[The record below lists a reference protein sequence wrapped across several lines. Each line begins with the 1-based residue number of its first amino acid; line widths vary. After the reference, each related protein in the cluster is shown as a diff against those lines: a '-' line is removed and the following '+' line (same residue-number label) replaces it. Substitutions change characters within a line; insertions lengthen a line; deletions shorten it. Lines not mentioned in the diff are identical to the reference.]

1 MSATGA
7 SLRGIVPCCLLMLL
21 LTGCGGGGGGGTQ
34 SAGSGGFTVSG
45 TLTAASGSAVDSD
58 INDPAATY
66 VNNDTVANA
75 QDIPNPV
82 TLGGYVNQVGFG
94 AVGRSYVTGDTSD
107 VFRVSL
113 AANQTITLSIADS
126 TAGDLDLFLGDVNGF
141 QLDSSEGTGVT
152 ETLTVANAG
161 SYLIEVFAFSGAS
174 SYTLVIGQQITAARK
189 TTLSSMDN
197 FVSNEVVT
205 KFRDTPATRHLN
217 SAPQLASRY
226 GMTARAGAP
235 GRAMLLG
242 LNRGSTRLASPA
254 VDRPV
259 MLGTDKIRIAKWETV
274 RAIKQ
279 LRQQPDVEY
288 AEPNYIRQ
296 STLVPVDQFYPLQWH
311 YPLINLPQ
319 AWDITTGDNNVTVAV
334 IDTGV
339 LTAHPDLQGQLVA
352 GYDFVSDPANAND
365 GNGIDADPNDPGDS
379 STGSSS
385 FHGTHVAGTVAA
397 ATNNASGVAGSSW
410 ATRIMPLR
418 ALGQFGG
425 TSYDIRQAIRYA
437 AGLSNDSG
445 TTLAQP
451 VDIINLSLGGEGF
464 SQQEQDL
471 FNLVRNQGSLV
482 IAAAGNNASSTP
494 FYPASYNNVVSVSAI
509 DINRQRAPYSNF
521 GAFVDVAAPG
531 GDSTQDVNGDGNPD
545 GVLSTGGDDSGGNL
559 QLNYRFLQGTSMA
572 VPHVAGVAALMKA
585 VTPGLTPAQ
594 FDSLLAGGQITQ
606 DLGTAGR
613 DDEFGFGMI
622 DAHLAVVA
630 AQGGI
635 SPVPPTLTVSPNAL
649 NFGSLG
655 NTAILSVSNAGGGS
669 LTVNTPTDDATWL
682 AVTAENIDP
691 VTGIGSWRV
700 SISRSGLATGTYNAT
715 ITFTSTA
722 GTEQISVIMQVTASS
737 QISDAGYH
745 YVSLVNVAN
754 GQTVQQQAVAAN
766 NGVYPYTFSNV
777 AAGTYEIMAGS
788 DLDNDGQICD
798 AGEACGGYVTLD
810 QLTPVSISSDLA
822 GLDFSTGYN
831 VIINLTSAGTAIQ
844 PLARTDGINLAP

>member
-1 MSATGA
+1 MSATGV
-7 SLRGIVPCCLLMLL
+7 SLRGFVPGCLLMLL
-21 LTGCGGGGGGGTQ
+21 LAGCGGSGGGSGQ
-34 SAGSGGFTVSG
+34 STGPGGFTASG
-45 TLTAASGSAVDSD
+45 TLMAAAGSAADSD
-58 INDPAATY
+58 VNDPAAAY
-66 VNNDTVANA
+66 VDNDTVINA

-82 TLGGYVNQVGFG
+82 TLGGYVNQVGYG
-94 AVGRSYVTGDTSD
+94 AVGRSYAVGDTSD
-107 VFRVSL
+107 VYRVSL

-126 TAGDLDLFLGDVNGF
+126 TAGDLDLFLGDINGSM
-141 QLDSSEGTGVT
+141 LDSSEGTGVT
-152 ETLTVANAG
+152 ETLTIANAG
-161 SYLIEVFAFSGAS
+161 TYLVEVYAFSGAS
-174 SYTLVIGQQITAARK
+174 NYTLVIGQQISAAGK
-189 TTLSSMDN
+189 STLSSMDN
-197 FVSNEVVT
+197 FVTNEVVT
-205 KFRDTPATRHLN
+205 KFRDTPATRQLN
-217 SAPQLASRY
+217 SASQLASRH

-242 LNRGSTRLASPA
+242 VNPGAAGLATPL
-254 VDRPV
+254 DTRPV
-259 MLGTDKIRIAKWETV
+259 MLGTDKALVAKWETLQV
-274 RAIKQ
+274 IKQ
-279 LRQQPDVEY
+279 LRQQTDVEY

-296 STLVPVDQFYPLQWH
+296 TTQVPGDQFYPLQWH

-365 GNGIDADPNDPGDS
+365 GNGIDTDPDDPGDS
-379 STGSSS
+379 SAGGSS
-385 FHGTHVAGTVAA
+385 FHGTHVAGTIAA

-418 ALGQFGG
+418 ALGLLGG
-425 TSYDIRQAIRYA
+425 TSYDIGQAIRYA

-451 VDIINLSLGGEGF
+451 VDIINLSLGGTNF

-471 FNLVRNQGSLV
+471 FNLVRNQGTLV
-482 IAAAGNNASSTP
+482 IAAAGNFASGTP

-531 GDSTQDVNGDGNPD
+531 GNGTQDVNGDGNPD
-545 GVLSTGGDDSGGNL
+545 GVLSTGGDDSGGIL

-585 VTPGLTPAQ
+585 VNPGMTPAQ

-606 DLGTAGR
+606 DLGNPGR
-613 DDEFGFGMI
+613 DDQFGFGMI
-622 DAHLAVVA
+622 DAHRAVVA

-655 NTAILSVSNAGGGS
+655 NTAVLSVSNAGGGT
-669 LTVNTPTDDATWL
+669 LTVNTPTVDANWL
-682 AVTAENIDP
+682 AVSRENTDP
-691 VTGIGSWRV
+691 ATGIGSWRA
-700 SISRSGLATGTYNAT
+700 SISRSGLPTGTYNAT

-722 GTEQISVIMQVTASS
+722 GTKQISVIMQVTATS
-737 QISDAGYH
+737 QISNAGYH
-745 YVSLVNVAN
+745 YVSLIDTAN

-788 DLDNDGQICD
+788 DLDNDGRICD

-810 QLTPVSISSDLA
+810 QLTPVSISSDMA

-844 PLARTDGINLAP
+844 PLARVD